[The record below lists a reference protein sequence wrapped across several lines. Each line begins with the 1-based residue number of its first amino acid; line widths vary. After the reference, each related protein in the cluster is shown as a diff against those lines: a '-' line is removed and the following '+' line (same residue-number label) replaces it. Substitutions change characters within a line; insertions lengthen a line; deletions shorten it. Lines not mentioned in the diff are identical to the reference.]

1 MQKKLIAVAVLGACV
16 AGSAFAANVDVY
28 GRIDTGLSYVHY
40 DETGLSDAV
49 DTLSLDSG
57 LSSGSRWGLKGS
69 EDLGNGYQV
78 GFVLE
83 SSFDSDTGK
92 MSKDGRL
99 FNREA
104 TLRVSGPFGSI
115 YAGRM
120 GRIGSDAGSVG
131 FYAGSVSPF
140 GSGWGE
146 MPGHFAVTA
155 NYDTR
160 YSNALAYVSPKVGPV
175 TVYAQYTMGNATE
188 NESGDDRL
196 FSLGAQADFG
206 ALQVLDLVEYLNKQS
221 TVAGTAGA
229 PNVIHNDSQYDD
241 SYTINLGGSYDF
253 GVAKVFLAGQY
264 FKAAPDFAG
273 MMDNYAKDPRV
284 LNNEWRFSF
293 DGFGVN
299 VGATAPIGA
308 GEFLVSAG
316 YGKGDVNYDT
326 KDAKVSADAY
336 IIQVGYT
343 YPFSKRTNLY
353 AGAGYMQT
361 SMEDGITT
369 NDTTSDKDFKTTQV
383 MFGLLHKF

>member
-1 MQKKLIAVAVLGACV
+1 MLLLCSAPVLL
-16 AGSAFAANVDVY
+16 
-28 GRIDTGLSYVHY
+28 DTGLSYVHY

-83 SSFDSDTGK
+83 SGFSSDTGK
-92 MSKDGRL
+92 MSKDGL

-206 ALQVLDLVEYLNKQS
+206 ALQVLGLVEYLNKKS
-221 TVAGTAGA
+221 VAGTT
-229 PNVIHNDSQYDD
+229 VYDDSQYDD

-273 MMDNYAKDPRV
+273 MKGNYFAGFDEEV
-284 LNNEWRFSF
+284 VDAIAWHFSF

-316 YGKGDVNYDT
+316 YGKGDLNFDT
-326 KDAKVSADAY
+326 KDAKISADAY

-361 SMEDGITT
+361 SMEDGFINTDRT
-369 NDTTSDKDFKTTQV
+369 YSDKDFKTTQV

>member
-1 MQKKLIAVAVLGACV
+1 MQKKLITVAVLGACV

-40 DETGLSDAV
+40 DETGLSDAK

-57 LSSGSRWGLKGS
+57 NSSGNRWGLKGS

-83 SSFDSDTGK
+83 SDFDSDTGK
-92 MSKDGRL
+92 MSKDGL

-140 GSGWGE
+140 GSGWGK
-146 MPGHFAVTA
+146 MAGHFAVTA
-155 NYDTR
+155 NYDSR
-160 YSNALAYVSPKVGPV
+160 YNNALAYVSPKVGPV

-206 ALQVLDLVEYLNKQS
+206 ALQVLGLVEYLNKKS
-221 TVAGTAGA
+221 VAGTT
-229 PNVIHNDSQYDD
+229 VYDDSQYDD

-253 GVAKVFLAGQY
+253 SVAKVFLAGQY
-264 FKAAPDFAG
+264 FKAAPNYAG
-273 MMDNYAKDPRV
+273 MKANYAKLV
-284 LNNEWRFSF
+284 EGNEWHYSF

-316 YGKGDVNYDT
+316 YGKGDLNIDT
-326 KDAKVSADAY
+326 KDAKRSADAY

-361 SMEDGITT
+361 SMEDGITNT
-369 NDTTSDKDFKTTQV
+369 DGTYSDKDFKTTQV

>member
-16 AGSAFAANVDVY
+16 AGSALAANVDVY
-28 GRIDTGLSYVHY
+28 GRIDTGLSYVHQKIG
-40 DETGLSDAV
+40 DQAGT
-49 DTLSLDSG
+49 DTLSMESG
-57 LSSGSRWGLKGS
+57 LSSGNRWGLKGS

-83 SSFDSDTGK
+83 GGFSSDTGALG
-92 MSKDGRL
+92 DGGI
-99 FNREA
+99 FSREA

-146 MPGHFAVTA
+146 MAGHFAVTA
-155 NYDTR
+155 NYDSR
-160 YSNALAYVSPKVGPV
+160 YNNALAYVSPKVGPV
-175 TVYAQYTMGNATE
+175 TVYAQYTMGNTTE

-206 ALQVLDLVEYLNKQS
+206 ALQVLGLVEYLNKKS
-221 TVAGTAGA
+221 VADTI
-229 PNVIHNDSQYDD
+229 VYDDSKYDD

-264 FKAAPDFAG
+264 FNAAPNFAG
-273 MMDNYAKDPRV
+273 QGGNWEK
-284 LNNEWRFSF
+284 SF

-299 VGATAPIGA
+299 VGASAPIGA

-316 YGKGDVNYDT
+316 YGKGDYHFDT
-326 KDAKVSADAY
+326 KDTNLSADSY
-336 IIQVGYT
+336 IFQVGYT

-353 AGAGYMQT
+353 AGAGYHQT
-361 SMEDGITT
+361 TMEEEA
-369 NDTTSDKDFKTTQV
+369 SKDSKTKTTQV

>member
-40 DETGLSDAV
+40 DETGLSDAK

-57 LSSGSRWGLKGS
+57 MSSGNRWGLKGS

-83 SSFDSDTGK
+83 SGFDADTGA
-92 MSKDGRL
+92 MSKDGL

-140 GSGWGE
+140 GSGWGK
-146 MPGHFAVTA
+146 MAGHFAVTA
-155 NYDTR
+155 NYDSR
-160 YSNALAYVSPKVGPV
+160 YNNALAYVSPKVGPV

-206 ALQVLDLVEYLNKQS
+206 ALQVLGLVEYLNKKS
-221 TVAGTAGA
+221 VAGTT
-229 PNVIHNDSQYDD
+229 VYDDSQYDD

-253 GVAKVFLAGQY
+253 SVAKVFLAGQY
-264 FKAAPDFAG
+264 FKAAPNYAG
-273 MMDNYAKDPRV
+273 MKANYAEDPSV
-284 LNNEWRFSF
+284 LNNEWRWSF

-316 YGKGDVNYDT
+316 YGKGDVNRDT
-326 KDAKVSADAY
+326 KDAKISADAY

-361 SMEDGITT
+361 SMEDGIT
-369 NDTTSDKDFKTTQV
+369 NADGRTSDKDFKTTQV

>member
-40 DETGLSDAV
+40 DETGLSDAK

-57 LSSGSRWGLKGS
+57 MSSGNRWGLKGS

-83 SSFDSDTGK
+83 SGFDADTGA
-92 MSKDGRL
+92 MSKDGL

-120 GRIGSDAGSVG
+120 SRIGSDAGSVG

-140 GSGWGE
+140 GSGWGK
-146 MPGHFAVTA
+146 MAGHFAVTA
-155 NYDTR
+155 NYDSC
-160 YSNALAYVSPKVGPV
+160 YNNALAYVSPKVGPV

-206 ALQVLDLVEYLNKQS
+206 ALQVLGLVEYLNKKS
-221 TVAGTAGA
+221 IAGTT
-229 PNVIHNDSQYDD
+229 VYDDSQYDD

-253 GVAKVFLAGQY
+253 SVAKVFLAGQY
-264 FKAAPDFAG
+264 FKAAPNYAG
-273 MMDNYAKDPRV
+273 MKANYAKDPRV
-284 LNNEWRFSF
+284 LNNEWRWSF

-326 KDAKVSADAY
+326 KDAKISADAY

-361 SMEDGITT
+361 SMEDGITNT
-369 NDTTSDKDFKTTQV
+369 DGTTSDKDFKTTQV

>member
-40 DETGLSDAV
+40 DETGLSDAK

-57 LSSGSRWGLKGS
+57 LSSGNRWGLKGS

-83 SSFDSDTGK
+83 SGFDADTGAL
-92 MSKDGRL
+92 GAGGI
-99 FNREA
+99 FAREA

-140 GSGWGE
+140 GSGWGK

-155 NYDTR
+155 NYDSR
-160 YSNALAYVSPKVGPV
+160 YNNALAYVSPKVGPV
-175 TVYAQYTMGNATE
+175 TVYAQYTMGNTTE

-206 ALQVLDLVEYLNKQS
+206 ALQVLGLVEYLNKKS
-221 TVAGTAGA
+221 VADTTVYD
-229 PNVIHNDSQYDD
+229 DSQYDD

-253 GVAKVFLAGQY
+253 SVAKVFLAGQY
-264 FKAAPDFAG
+264 FKAAPNYAG
-273 MMDNYAKDPRV
+273 MKANYAKLVDG
-284 LNNEWRFSF
+284 NEWRYSF

-316 YGKGDVNYDT
+316 YGKGDLNYNT
-326 KDAKVSADAY
+326 QDAKRSADAY

-361 SMEDGITT
+361 SMEDGITNT
-369 NDTTSDKDFKTTQV
+369 DNTTSDKDFKTTQV

>member
-40 DETGLSDAV
+40 DETGLSDAK

-57 LSSGSRWGLKGS
+57 MSSGNRWGLKGS

-83 SSFDSDTGK
+83 SGFDADTGA
-92 MSKDGRL
+92 MSKDGL

-140 GSGWGE
+140 GSGWGK
-146 MPGHFAVTA
+146 MAGHFAVTA
-155 NYDTR
+155 NYDSR
-160 YSNALAYVSPKVGPV
+160 YNNALAYVSPKVGPV

-206 ALQVLDLVEYLNKQS
+206 ALQVLGLVEYLNKKS
-221 TVAGTAGA
+221 VDGTTVYD
-229 PNVIHNDSQYDD
+229 DSQYDD

-253 GVAKVFLAGQY
+253 SVAKVFLAGQY
-264 FKAAPDFAG
+264 FKAAPNYAG
-273 MMDNYAKDPRV
+273 MKANYAELVKGE
-284 LNNEWRFSF
+284 EWRYSF

-316 YGKGDVNYDT
+316 YGKGDLNVDT
-326 KDAKVSADAY
+326 KDAKRSADAY

-361 SMEDGITT
+361 SMEDGITNT
-369 NDTTSDKDFKTTQV
+369 DGTTSDKDFKTTQV

>member
-40 DETGLSDAV
+40 DETGLSDAK

-57 LSSGSRWGLKGS
+57 MSSGNRWGLKGS

-83 SSFDSDTGK
+83 SGFDADTGAL
-92 MSKDGRL
+92 GAGGI
-99 FNREA
+99 FAREA

-140 GSGWGE
+140 GSGWGK

-155 NYDTR
+155 NYDSR
-160 YSNALAYVSPKVGPV
+160 YNNALAYVSPKVGPV

-206 ALQVLDLVEYLNKQS
+206 ALQVLGLVEYLNKKS
-221 TVAGTAGA
+221 VVGTTVYD
-229 PNVIHNDSQYDD
+229 DSQYDD

-253 GVAKVFLAGQY
+253 SVAKVFLAGQY
-264 FKAAPDFAG
+264 FKAAPNYAG
-273 MMDNYAKDPRV
+273 MKANYANDPRV
-284 LNNEWRFSF
+284 LDKEWRLSF

-326 KDAKVSADAY
+326 KDAKISADAY

-361 SMEDGITT
+361 SMEDGITNT
-369 NDTTSDKDFKTTQV
+369 DGTTSDKDFKTTQV

>member
-40 DETGLSDAV
+40 DETGLSDAK

-57 LSSGSRWGLKGS
+57 MSSGNRWGLKGS

-83 SSFDSDTGK
+83 SGFDADTGA
-92 MSKDGRL
+92 MSKDGL

-140 GSGWGE
+140 GSGWGK
-146 MPGHFAVTA
+146 MAGHFAVTA
-155 NYDTR
+155 NYDSR
-160 YSNALAYVSPKVGPV
+160 YNNALAYVSPKVGPV

-206 ALQVLDLVEYLNKQS
+206 ALQVLGLVEYLNKKSVAS
-221 TVAGTAGA
+221 TTVYD
-229 PNVIHNDSQYDD
+229 DSQYDD

-253 GVAKVFLAGQY
+253 SVAKVFLAGQY
-264 FKAAPDFAG
+264 FKAAPNYAG
-273 MMDNYAKDPRV
+273 MAELVKGE
-284 LNNEWRFSF
+284 EWRYSF

-316 YGKGDVNYDT
+316 YGKGDLNVNT
-326 KDAKVSADAY
+326 KDAKRSADAY

-361 SMEDGITT
+361 SMEDGFT
-369 NDTTSDKDFKTTQV
+369 NTDNTTSDKDFKTTQV

>member
-16 AGSAFAANVDVY
+16 AGSALAANVDVY
-28 GRIDTGLSYVHY
+28 GRIDTGLSYVHQKIG
-40 DETGLSDAV
+40 DQAGT
-49 DTLSLDSG
+49 DTFSMDSG
-57 LSSGSRWGLKGS
+57 MSSGNRWGLKGS

-83 SSFDSDTGK
+83 SGFDADTGA
-92 MSKDGRL
+92 MSKDGL

-140 GSGWGE
+140 GSGWGK

-155 NYDTR
+155 NYDSR

-188 NESGDDRL
+188 NESGDNRL

-206 ALQVLDLVEYLNKQS
+206 ALQVLGLVEYLNKKS
-221 TVAGTAGA
+221 VDGKTVYD
-229 PNVIHNDSQYDD
+229 DSKYDD

-264 FKAAPDFAG
+264 FKAAPDYAG
-273 MMDNYAKDPRV
+273 MKGNYADEIGKG
-284 LNNEWRFSF
+284 NEWHFSF

-316 YGKGDVNYDT
+316 YGKGDLNIDT
-326 KDAKVSADAY
+326 KDAKLSADAY

-361 SMEDGITT
+361 SMEDGINNTGGT
-369 NDTTSDKDFKTTQV
+369 YSDKDFKTTQV

>member
-28 GRIDTGLSYVHY
+28 GCIDTGLSYVHY
-40 DETGLSDAV
+40 DETGLSDAK

-57 LSSGSRWGLKGS
+57 MSSGNRWGLKGS

-83 SSFDSDTGK
+83 SGFDADTGAL
-92 MSKDGRL
+92 GAGGI
-99 FNREA
+99 FAREA

-140 GSGWGE
+140 GSGWGK

-155 NYDTR
+155 NYDSR
-160 YSNALAYVSPKVGPV
+160 YNNALAYVSPKVGPV

-206 ALQVLDLVEYLNKQS
+206 ALQVLGLVEYLNKKS
-221 TVAGTAGA
+221 VAGTI
-229 PNVIHNDSQYDD
+229 VYDDSQYDD

-253 GVAKVFLAGQY
+253 SVAKVFLAGQY
-264 FKAAPDFAG
+264 FKAAPNYAG
-273 MMDNYAKDPRV
+273 MKANYAGLVKK
-284 LNNEWRFSF
+284 NEWRYSF

-308 GEFLVSAG
+308 GQFLVSAG
-316 YGKGDVNYDT
+316 YGKGDLNIDT
-326 KDAKVSADAY
+326 KDAKRSADAY

-361 SMEDGITT
+361 SMEDGIANTDGT
-369 NDTTSDKDFKTTQV
+369 YSDKDFKTTQV

>member
-40 DETGLSDAV
+40 DETGLSDAK

-57 LSSGSRWGLKGS
+57 MSSGNRWGLKGS

-83 SSFDSDTGK
+83 SGFDADTGAL
-92 MSKDGRL
+92 GAGGI
-99 FNREA
+99 FAREA

-140 GSGWGE
+140 GSGWGK
-146 MPGHFAVTA
+146 MSGHFAVTA
-155 NYDTR
+155 NYDSR
-160 YSNALAYVSPKVGPV
+160 YNNALAYVSPKVGPV

-206 ALQVLDLVEYLNKQS
+206 ALQVLGLVEYLNKKS
-221 TVAGTAGA
+221 VAGTTAYD
-229 PNVIHNDSQYDD
+229 DSQYDD

-253 GVAKVFLAGQY
+253 SVAKVFLAGQY
-264 FKAAPDFAG
+264 FKAAPNYAG
-273 MMDNYAKDPRV
+273 MKANYAKLV
-284 LNNEWRFSF
+284 EGEEWRYSF

-316 YGKGDVNYDT
+316 YGKGDLNYNT
-326 KDAKVSADAY
+326 QDAKRSADAY

-361 SMEDGITT
+361 SMEDGITNT
-369 NDTTSDKDFKTTQV
+369 DSTTSDKDFKTTQV

>member
-28 GRIDTGLSYVHY
+28 GSIDTGLSYVHY
-40 DETGLSDAV
+40 DETGLSDAK

-57 LSSGSRWGLKGS
+57 MSSGNRWGLKGS

-83 SSFDSDTGK
+83 SGFDADTGAL
-92 MSKDGRL
+92 GAGGI
-99 FNREA
+99 FGREA

-140 GSGWGE
+140 GSGWGK
-146 MPGHFAVTA
+146 MAGHFAVTA
-155 NYDTR
+155 NYDSR
-160 YSNALAYVSPKVGPV
+160 YNNALAYVSPKVGPV
-175 TVYAQYTMGNATE
+175 TVYAQYTMGNTTE

-206 ALQVLDLVEYLNKQS
+206 ALQVLGLVEYLNKKS
-221 TVAGTAGA
+221 VADTTVYD
-229 PNVIHNDSQYDD
+229 DSQYDD

-253 GVAKVFLAGQY
+253 SVAKVFLAGQY
-264 FKAAPDFAG
+264 FKAAPNYAG
-273 MMDNYAKDPRV
+273 MKANYAKLVDG
-284 LNNEWRFSF
+284 NEWRYSF

-308 GEFLVSAG
+308 GQFLVSAG
-316 YGKGDVNYDT
+316 YGKGDVNYNT
-326 KDAKVSADAY
+326 QDAKISADAY

-361 SMEDGITT
+361 SMEDGYITD
-369 NDTTSDKDFKTTQV
+369 NTTSDKDFKTTQV

>member
-1 MQKKLIAVAVLGACV
+1 MQRFWEVQGV

-40 DETGLSDAV
+40 DETGLSDAK

-57 LSSGSRWGLKGS
+57 MSSGNRWGLKGS

-83 SSFDSDTGK
+83 SGFDADTGAL
-92 MSKDGRL
+92 GAGGI
-99 FNREA
+99 FGREA

-140 GSGWGE
+140 GSGWGK
-146 MPGHFAVTA
+146 MAGHFAVTA
-155 NYDTR
+155 NYDSR
-160 YSNALAYVSPKVGPV
+160 YNNALAYVSPKVGPV
-175 TVYAQYTMGNATE
+175 TVYAQYTMGNTTE

-206 ALQVLDLVEYLNKQS
+206 ALQVLGLVEYLNKKS
-221 TVAGTAGA
+221 VAGTT
-229 PNVIHNDSQYDD
+229 VYDDSQYDD

-253 GVAKVFLAGQY
+253 SVAKVFLAGQY
-264 FKAAPDFAG
+264 FKAAPNYAG
-273 MMDNYAKDPRV
+273 MKANYAKLV
-284 LNNEWRFSF
+284 EGEEWRYSF

-308 GEFLVSAG
+308 GQFLVSAG
-316 YGKGDVNYDT
+316 YGKGDLNIDT
-326 KDAKVSADAY
+326 KDAKRSADAY

-343 YPFSKRTNLY
+343 YPLSKRTNLY

-361 SMEDGITT
+361 SMEDGITNT
-369 NDTTSDKDFKTTQV
+369 DSTTSDKDFKTTQV

>member
-40 DETGLSDAV
+40 DETGLSDAK

-57 LSSGSRWGLKGS
+57 MSSGNRWGLKGS

-83 SSFDSDTGK
+83 SGFDADTGAL
-92 MSKDGRL
+92 GAGGI
-99 FNREA
+99 FAREA

-140 GSGWGE
+140 GSGWGK

-155 NYDTR
+155 NYDSR
-160 YSNALAYVSPKVGPV
+160 YNNALAYVSPKVGPV
-175 TVYAQYTMGNATE
+175 TVYAQYTMGNTTE

-206 ALQVLDLVEYLNKQS
+206 ALQVLGLVEYLNKKS
-221 TVAGTAGA
+221 VADTTVYD
-229 PNVIHNDSQYDD
+229 DSQYDD

-253 GVAKVFLAGQY
+253 SVAKVFLAGQY
-264 FKAAPDFAG
+264 FKAAPNYAG
-273 MMDNYAKDPRV
+273 MKGNYAKDPRV
-284 LNNEWRFSF
+284 LNKEWRWSF

-326 KDAKVSADAY
+326 KDAKISADAY

-361 SMEDGITT
+361 SMEDGFT
-369 NDTTSDKDFKTTQV
+369 NTDGTTSDKDFKTTQV

>member
-83 SSFDSDTGK
+83 SGFDADTGAL
-92 MSKDGRL
+92 GAGGI
-99 FNREA
+99 FGREA

-140 GSGWGE
+140 GSGWGK
-146 MPGHFAVTA
+146 MAGHFAVTA
-155 NYDTR
+155 NYDSR
-160 YSNALAYVSPKVGPV
+160 YNNALAYVSPKVGPV

-206 ALQVLDLVEYLNKQS
+206 ALQVLGLVEYLNKKS
-221 TVAGTAGA
+221 VADTTVYD
-229 PNVIHNDSQYDD
+229 DSQYDD

-273 MMDNYAKDPRV
+273 MKDNYGY
-284 LNNEWRFSF
+284 LNLEEIGWRYSF

-316 YGKGDVNYDT
+316 YGKGDLNIFT
-326 KDAKVSADAY
+326 KDAKISADAY

-361 SMEDGITT
+361 SLEDGFT
-369 NDTTSDKDFKTTQV
+369 NTDGTYSDKDFKTTQV

>member
-40 DETGLSDAV
+40 DETGLSDAK

-57 LSSGSRWGLKGS
+57 MSSSNRWGLKGS

-83 SSFDSDTGK
+83 SGFDADTGA
-92 MSKDGRL
+92 MSKDGL

-140 GSGWGE
+140 GSGWGK
-146 MPGHFAVTA
+146 MAGHFAVTA
-155 NYDTR
+155 NYDSR
-160 YSNALAYVSPKVGPV
+160 YNNALAYVSPKVGPV

-206 ALQVLDLVEYLNKQS
+206 ALQVLGLVEYLNKKS
-221 TVAGTAGA
+221 VDGTTV
-229 PNVIHNDSQYDD
+229 YDD
-241 SYTINLGGSYDF
+241 S
-253 GVAKVFLAGQY
+253 
-264 FKAAPDFAG
+264 
-273 MMDNYAKDPRV
+273 
-284 LNNEWRFSF
+284 
-293 DGFGVN
+293 
-299 VGATAPIGA
+299 
-308 GEFLVSAG
+308 
-316 YGKGDVNYDT
+316 
-326 KDAKVSADAY
+326 
-336 IIQVGYT
+336 
-343 YPFSKRTNLY
+343 
-353 AGAGYMQT
+353 
-361 SMEDGITT
+361 
-369 NDTTSDKDFKTTQV
+369 
-383 MFGLLHKF
+383 

>member
-40 DETGLSDAV
+40 DETGLSDAK

-57 LSSGSRWGLKGS
+57 LSSGNRWGLKGS

-83 SSFDSDTGK
+83 SGFDADTGA
-92 MSKDGRL
+92 MSKDDL

-140 GSGWGE
+140 GSGWGK
-146 MPGHFAVTA
+146 MAGHFAVTA
-155 NYDTR
+155 NYDSR
-160 YSNALAYVSPKVGPV
+160 YNNALAYVSPKVGPV

-196 FSLGAQADFG
+196 FSLGAKADFG
-206 ALQVLDLVEYLNKQS
+206 ALQVLGLVEYLNKKS
-221 TVAGTAGA
+221 VAGTT
-229 PNVIHNDSQYDD
+229 VYDDSQYDD

-253 GVAKVFLAGQY
+253 SVAKVFLAGQY
-264 FKAAPDFAG
+264 FKAAPNYAG
-273 MMDNYAKDPRV
+273 MKANYAELVKG
-284 LNNEWRFSF
+284 NEWRYSF

-316 YGKGDVNYDT
+316 YGKGDLNVDT
-326 KDAKVSADAY
+326 QDAKRSADAY

-361 SMEDGITT
+361 SMEDGITNT
-369 NDTTSDKDFKTTQV
+369 DSTTSDKDFKTTQV

>member
-40 DETGLSDAV
+40 DETGLSDAK

-57 LSSGSRWGLKGS
+57 MSSGNRWGLKGS

-83 SSFDSDTGK
+83 SGFDADTGAL
-92 MSKDGRL
+92 GAGGI
-99 FNREA
+99 FAREA

-140 GSGWGE
+140 GSGWGK

-155 NYDTR
+155 NYDSR
-160 YSNALAYVSPKVGPV
+160 YNNALAYVSPKVGPV

-206 ALQVLDLVEYLNKQS
+206 ALQVLGLVEYLNKKS
-221 TVAGTAGA
+221 VVDTTVYD
-229 PNVIHNDSQYDD
+229 DSQYDD

-253 GVAKVFLAGQY
+253 SVAKVFLAGQY
-264 FKAAPDFAG
+264 FKAAPNYAG
-273 MMDNYAKDPRV
+273 MKANYAKDPRV
-284 LNNEWRFSF
+284 LNNEWRWSF

-326 KDAKVSADAY
+326 KDAKISADAY

-361 SMEDGITT
+361 SMEDGITNT
-369 NDTTSDKDFKTTQV
+369 DGTTSDKDFKTTQV

>member
-57 LSSGSRWGLKGS
+57 LSSGNRWGLKGS

-83 SSFDSDTGK
+83 SGFSSDTGA
-92 MSKDGRL
+92 MSKDGL

-140 GSGWGE
+140 GSGWGK

-206 ALQVLDLVEYLNKQS
+206 ALQVLGLVEYLNKKS
-221 TVAGTAGA
+221 FDGTNAYD
-229 PNVIHNDSQYDD
+229 DSQYDD

-273 MMDNYAKDPRV
+273 MKDNYGVGSVDEIA
-284 LNNEWRFSF
+284 WRFSF

-308 GEFLVSAG
+308 GQFLVSAG
-316 YGKGDVNYDT
+316 YGKGDLNIDT

-361 SMEDGITT
+361 SMEDGYITDT
-369 NDTTSDKDFKTTQV
+369 TTSDKDFKTTQV

>member
-40 DETGLSDAV
+40 DETGLSDAK

-57 LSSGSRWGLKGS
+57 MSSGNRWGLKGS

-83 SSFDSDTGK
+83 GGFDADTGAL
-92 MSKDGRL
+92 GAGGI
-99 FNREA
+99 FAREA

-140 GSGWGE
+140 GSGWGK

-155 NYDTR
+155 NYDSR
-160 YSNALAYVSPKVGPV
+160 YNNALAYVSPKVGPV
-175 TVYAQYTMGNATE
+175 TVYAQYTMGNTTE

-206 ALQVLDLVEYLNKQS
+206 ALQVLGLVEYLNKKS
-221 TVAGTAGA
+221 VVGTTVYD
-229 PNVIHNDSQYDD
+229 DSQYDD

-253 GVAKVFLAGQY
+253 SVAKVFLAGQY
-264 FKAAPDFAG
+264 FKAAPNYAG
-273 MMDNYAKDPRV
+273 MKANYAKLV
-284 LNNEWRFSF
+284 EGKEWRYSF

-308 GEFLVSAG
+308 GQFLVSAG
-316 YGKGDVNYDT
+316 YGKGDLNIDT
-326 KDAKVSADAY
+326 KDAKRSADAY

-361 SMEDGITT
+361 SMEDGFSNT
-369 NDTTSDKDFKTTQV
+369 DSTTSDKDFKTTQV

>member
-40 DETGLSDAV
+40 DETGLSDAK

-57 LSSGSRWGLKGS
+57 TSSGNRWGLKGS

-83 SSFDSDTGK
+83 SGFDADTGAL
-92 MSKDGRL
+92 GAGGI
-99 FNREA
+99 FAREA

-140 GSGWGE
+140 GSGWGK
-146 MPGHFAVTA
+146 MAGHFAVTA
-155 NYDTR
+155 NYDSR
-160 YSNALAYVSPKVGPV
+160 YNNALAYVSPKVGPV
-175 TVYAQYTMGNATE
+175 TVYAQYTMGNTTE

-206 ALQVLDLVEYLNKQS
+206 ALQVLGLVEYLNKKS
-221 TVAGTAGA
+221 VAGTT
-229 PNVIHNDSQYDD
+229 VYDDSQYDD

-253 GVAKVFLAGQY
+253 SVAKVFLAGQY
-264 FKAAPDFAG
+264 FKAAPNYAG
-273 MMDNYAKDPRV
+273 MKANYAKDPLV
-284 LNNEWRFSF
+284 LNNEWRWSF

-316 YGKGDVNYDT
+316 YGKGDVNYNT
-326 KDAKVSADAY
+326 QDAKISADAY

-361 SMEDGITT
+361 SMEDGFT
-369 NDTTSDKDFKTTQV
+369 NTDNTTSDKDFKTTQV

>member
-40 DETGLSDAV
+40 DETGLSDAK

-57 LSSGSRWGLKGS
+57 MSSGNRWGLKGS

-83 SSFDSDTGK
+83 SGFDADTGAL
-92 MSKDGRL
+92 GAGGI
-99 FNREA
+99 FAREA

-140 GSGWGE
+140 GSGWGK

-155 NYDTR
+155 NYDSR
-160 YSNALAYVSPKVGPV
+160 YNNALAYVSPKVGPV
-175 TVYAQYTMGNATE
+175 TVYAQYTMGNTTE

-206 ALQVLDLVEYLNKQS
+206 ALQVLGLVEYLNKKS
-221 TVAGTAGA
+221 VAGTT
-229 PNVIHNDSQYDD
+229 VYDDSQYDD

-253 GVAKVFLAGQY
+253 SVAKVFLAGQY
-264 FKAAPDFAG
+264 FKAAPNYAG
-273 MMDNYAKDPRV
+273 MKGNYAKDPRV
-284 LNNEWRFSF
+284 LDNEWRWSF

-326 KDAKVSADAY
+326 KDAKISADAY

-361 SMEDGITT
+361 SMEDGFT
-369 NDTTSDKDFKTTQV
+369 NTDGTYSDKDFKTTQV

>member
-40 DETGLSDAV
+40 DETGLSDAK

-57 LSSGSRWGLKGS
+57 MSSGNRWGLKGS

-83 SSFDSDTGK
+83 SGFDADTGA
-92 MSKDGRL
+92 MSKDGL

-140 GSGWGE
+140 GSGWGK
-146 MPGHFAVTA
+146 MAGHFADTA
-155 NYDTR
+155 NYDSR
-160 YSNALAYVSPKVGPV
+160 YNNAYVSPKVGPV

-206 ALQVLDLVEYLNKQS
+206 ALQVLGLVEYLNKKS
-221 TVAGTAGA
+221 VDDTTVYD
-229 PNVIHNDSQYDD
+229 DSQYDD

-253 GVAKVFLAGQY
+253 SVAKVFLAGQY
-264 FKAAPDFAG
+264 FKAAPNYAG
-273 MMDNYAKDPRV
+273 MKANYVELVKGE
-284 LNNEWRFSF
+284 EWRYSF

-316 YGKGDVNYDT
+316 YGKGDLNVDT
-326 KDAKVSADAY
+326 KDAKRSADAY

-361 SMEDGITT
+361 SMEDGITNT
-369 NDTTSDKDFKTTQV
+369 DGTTSDKDFKTTQV

>member
-40 DETGLSDAV
+40 DETGLSDAK

-57 LSSGSRWGLKGS
+57 LSSGNRWGLKGS

-83 SSFDSDTGK
+83 SGFDADTGA
-92 MSKDGRL
+92 MSKDGL

-140 GSGWGE
+140 GSGWGK
-146 MPGHFAVTA
+146 MAGHFAVTA
-155 NYDTR
+155 NYDSR
-160 YSNALAYVSPKVGPV
+160 YNNALAYVSPKVGPV

-196 FSLGAQADFG
+196 FSLGAKADFG
-206 ALQVLDLVEYLNKQS
+206 ALQVLGVVEYLNKKS
-221 TVAGTAGA
+221 VAGTT
-229 PNVIHNDSQYDD
+229 VYDDSQYDD

-253 GVAKVFLAGQY
+253 SVAKVFLAGQY
-264 FKAAPDFAG
+264 FKAAPNYAG
-273 MMDNYAKDPRV
+273 MKANYAELVKG
-284 LNNEWRFSF
+284 NEWRYSF

-316 YGKGDVNYDT
+316 YGKGDLNVDT
-326 KDAKVSADAY
+326 QDAKRSADAY

-361 SMEDGITT
+361 SMEDGITNT
-369 NDTTSDKDFKTTQV
+369 DRTTSDKDFKTTQV

>member
-40 DETGLSDAV
+40 DETGLSDAK

-57 LSSGSRWGLKGS
+57 MSSGNRWGLKGS

-83 SSFDSDTGK
+83 SGFDADTGA
-92 MSKDGRL
+92 MSKDGL

-140 GSGWGE
+140 GSGWGK
-146 MPGHFAVTA
+146 MAGHFAVTA
-155 NYDTR
+155 NYDSR
-160 YSNALAYVSPKVGPV
+160 YNNALAYVSPKVGPV

-206 ALQVLDLVEYLNKQS
+206 ALQVLGLVEYLNKKS
-221 TVAGTAGA
+221 VAGTT
-229 PNVIHNDSQYDD
+229 VYDDSQYDD

-253 GVAKVFLAGQY
+253 SVAKVFLAGQY
-264 FKAAPDFAG
+264 FKAAPNYAG
-273 MMDNYAKDPRV
+273 MKANYAEDPCI
-284 LNNEWRFSF
+284 LNKEWRCSF

-326 KDAKVSADAY
+326 KDAKISADAY

-361 SMEDGITT
+361 SMEDGITNT
-369 NDTTSDKDFKTTQV
+369 DGTTSDKDFKTTQV

>member
-40 DETGLSDAV
+40 DETGLSDAK

-57 LSSGSRWGLKGS
+57 NSSGNRWGLKGS

-83 SSFDSDTGK
+83 SGFDADTGA
-92 MSKDGRL
+92 MSKDVL

-140 GSGWGE
+140 GSGWGK
-146 MPGHFAVTA
+146 MAGHFAVTA
-155 NYDTR
+155 NYDSR
-160 YSNALAYVSPKVGPV
+160 YNNALAYVSPKVGPV

-206 ALQVLDLVEYLNKQS
+206 ALQVLGLVEYLNKKSVGS
-221 TVAGTAGA
+221 TTVYD
-229 PNVIHNDSQYDD
+229 DSQYDD

-253 GVAKVFLAGQY
+253 SVAKVFLAGQY
-264 FKAAPDFAG
+264 FKAAPNYAG
-273 MMDNYAKDPRV
+273 MKANYAELVKGE
-284 LNNEWRFSF
+284 EWRYSF

-316 YGKGDVNYDT
+316 YGKGDLNVNT
-326 KDAKVSADAY
+326 KDAKRSADAY

-361 SMEDGITT
+361 SMEDGIANTD
-369 NDTTSDKDFKTTQV
+369 NTTSDKDFKTTQV

>member
-40 DETGLSDAV
+40 DETGLSDAK

-57 LSSGSRWGLKGS
+57 MSSGNRWGLKGS

-83 SSFDSDTGK
+83 SGFDADTGA
-92 MSKDGRL
+92 MSKDGL

-140 GSGWGE
+140 GSGWGK
-146 MPGHFAVTA
+146 MAGHFAVTA
-155 NYDTR
+155 NYDSR
-160 YSNALAYVSPKVGPV
+160 YNNALAYVSPKVGPV

-206 ALQVLDLVEYLNKQS
+206 ALQVLGLVEYLNKKS
-221 TVAGTAGA
+221 VAGTTAYD
-229 PNVIHNDSQYDD
+229 DSQYDD

-253 GVAKVFLAGQY
+253 SVAKVFLAGQY
-264 FKAAPDFAG
+264 FKAAPNYAG
-273 MMDNYAKDPRV
+273 MKANYAKDPRV
-284 LNNEWRFSF
+284 LNNEWRWSF

-326 KDAKVSADAY
+326 KDAKISADAY

-361 SMEDGITT
+361 SMEDGITNT
-369 NDTTSDKDFKTTQV
+369 DGTTSDKDFKTTQV

>member
-40 DETGLSDAV
+40 DETGLSDAK

-57 LSSGSRWGLKGS
+57 TSSGNRWGLKGS

-83 SSFDSDTGK
+83 SGFDADTGAL
-92 MSKDGRL
+92 GAGGI
-99 FNREA
+99 FGREA

-140 GSGWGE
+140 GSGWGK
-146 MPGHFAVTA
+146 MAGHFAVTA
-155 NYDTR
+155 NYDSR
-160 YSNALAYVSPKVGPV
+160 YNNALAYVSPKVGPV

-188 NESGDDRL
+188 NESGVDRL

-206 ALQVLDLVEYLNKQS
+206 ALQVLGLVEYLNKKS
-221 TVAGTAGA
+221 VVDTTVYD
-229 PNVIHNDSQYDD
+229 DSQYDD

-253 GVAKVFLAGQY
+253 SVAKVFLAGQY
-264 FKAAPDFAG
+264 FKAAPNYAG
-273 MMDNYAKDPRV
+273 MKANYAKYV
-284 LNNEWRFSF
+284 EGEEWRYSF

-308 GEFLVSAG
+308 GQFLVSAG
-316 YGKGDVNYDT
+316 YGKGDLNIDT
-326 KDAKVSADAY
+326 KDAKRSADAY

-361 SMEDGITT
+361 SMEDGITNT
-369 NDTTSDKDFKTTQV
+369 DNTTSDKDFKTTQV

>member
-40 DETGLSDAV
+40 DETGLSDAK

-57 LSSGSRWGLKGS
+57 MSSGNRWGLKGS

-83 SSFDSDTGK
+83 SGFDADTGAL
-92 MSKDGRL
+92 GAGGI
-99 FNREA
+99 FAREA

-140 GSGWGE
+140 GSGWGK
-146 MPGHFAVTA
+146 MAGHFAVTA
-155 NYDTR
+155 NYDSR
-160 YSNALAYVSPKVGPV
+160 YNNALAYVSPKVGPV
-175 TVYAQYTMGNATE
+175 TVYAQYTMGNTTE

-206 ALQVLDLVEYLNKQS
+206 ALQVLGLVEYLNKKS
-221 TVAGTAGA
+221 VADTTVYD
-229 PNVIHNDSQYDD
+229 DSQYDD

-253 GVAKVFLAGQY
+253 SVAKVFLAGQY
-264 FKAAPDFAG
+264 FKAAPNYAG
-273 MMDNYAKDPRV
+273 MKGNYADEIIKG
-284 LNNEWRFSF
+284 NEWRYSF

-316 YGKGDVNYDT
+316 YGKGDLNYNT
-326 KDAKVSADAY
+326 QDAKRSADAY

-361 SMEDGITT
+361 SMEDGFT
-369 NDTTSDKDFKTTQV
+369 NTDNTTSDKDFKTTQV

>member
-40 DETGLSDAV
+40 DETGLSDAK

-57 LSSGSRWGLKGS
+57 LSSGNRWGLKGS

-83 SSFDSDTGK
+83 SGFDADTGAL
-92 MSKDGRL
+92 GAGGI
-99 FNREA
+99 FAREA

-140 GSGWGE
+140 GSGWGK

-155 NYDTR
+155 NYDSR
-160 YSNALAYVSPKVGPV
+160 YNNALAYVSPKVGPV
-175 TVYAQYTMGNATE
+175 TVYAQYTMGNTTE

-206 ALQVLDLVEYLNKQS
+206 ALQVLGLVEYLNKKS
-221 TVAGTAGA
+221 VADTTVYD
-229 PNVIHNDSQYDD
+229 DSQYDD

-253 GVAKVFLAGQY
+253 SVAKVFLAGQY
-264 FKAAPDFAG
+264 FKAAPNYAG
-273 MMDNYAKDPRV
+273 MKANYAELVKKGK
-284 LNNEWRFSF
+284 EWRYSF

-308 GEFLVSAG
+308 GQFLVSAG
-316 YGKGDVNYDT
+316 YGKGDLNIDT
-326 KDAKVSADAY
+326 KDAKRSADAY

-361 SMEDGITT
+361 SMEDGITNT
-369 NDTTSDKDFKTTQV
+369 DGTYSDKDFKTTQV

>member
-40 DETGLSDAV
+40 DETGLSDAK

-57 LSSGSRWGLKGS
+57 ISSGNRWGLKGS

-83 SSFDSDTGK
+83 GGFDADTGAL
-92 MSKDGRL
+92 GAGGI
-99 FNREA
+99 FAREA

-140 GSGWGE
+140 GSGWGK
-146 MPGHFAVTA
+146 MAGHFAVTA
-155 NYDTR
+155 NYDSR
-160 YSNALAYVSPKVGPV
+160 YNNALAYVSPKVGPV

-206 ALQVLDLVEYLNKQS
+206 ALQVLGLVEYLNKKS
-221 TVAGTAGA
+221 VADTTVYD
-229 PNVIHNDSQYDD
+229 DSQYDD

-253 GVAKVFLAGQY
+253 SVAKVFLAGQY
-264 FKAAPDFAG
+264 FKAAPNYAG
-273 MMDNYAKDPRV
+273 MKANYAEDPHV
-284 LNNEWRFSF
+284 LNNEWRWSF

-316 YGKGDVNYDT
+316 YGKGDVNYNT
-326 KDAKVSADAY
+326 QDAKISADAY

-361 SMEDGITT
+361 SMEDGFSNTD
-369 NDTTSDKDFKTTQV
+369 NTTSDKDFKTTQV

>member
-40 DETGLSDAV
+40 DETGLSDAK

-57 LSSGSRWGLKGS
+57 MSSGNRWGLKGS

-83 SSFDSDTGK
+83 SGFDADTGAL
-92 MSKDGRL
+92 GAGGI
-99 FNREA
+99 FAREA

-140 GSGWGE
+140 GSGWGK

-155 NYDTR
+155 NYDSR
-160 YSNALAYVSPKVGPV
+160 YNNALAYVSPKVGPV
-175 TVYAQYTMGNATE
+175 TVYAQYTMGNTTE

-206 ALQVLDLVEYLNKQS
+206 ALQVLGLVEYLNKKSVAS
-221 TVAGTAGA
+221 TTVYD
-229 PNVIHNDSQYDD
+229 DSQYDD

-253 GVAKVFLAGQY
+253 SVAKVFLAGQY
-264 FKAAPDFAG
+264 FKAAPNYAG
-273 MMDNYAKDPRV
+273 MKGNYAKDPRV
-284 LNNEWRFSF
+284 LNNEWRWSF

-326 KDAKVSADAY
+326 KDAKISADAY

-361 SMEDGITT
+361 SMEDGFT
-369 NDTTSDKDFKTTQV
+369 NTDGTYSDKDFKTTQV

>member
-40 DETGLSDAV
+40 DETGLSDAK

-57 LSSGSRWGLKGS
+57 MSSSNRWGLKGS

-83 SSFDSDTGK
+83 SGFDADTGAL
-92 MSKDGRL
+92 GAGGI
-99 FNREA
+99 FAREA

-140 GSGWGE
+140 GSGWGK

-155 NYDTR
+155 NYDSR
-160 YSNALAYVSPKVGPV
+160 YNNALAYVSPKVGPV
-175 TVYAQYTMGNATE
+175 TVYAQYTMGNTTE

-206 ALQVLDLVEYLNKQS
+206 ALQVLGLVEYLNKKS
-221 TVAGTAGA
+221 VADTTVYD
-229 PNVIHNDSQYDD
+229 DSQYDD

-253 GVAKVFLAGQY
+253 SVAKVFLAGQY
-264 FKAAPDFAG
+264 FKAAPNYAG
-273 MMDNYAKDPRV
+273 MKGNYAKDPRV
-284 LNNEWRFSF
+284 LNNEWRWSF

-326 KDAKVSADAY
+326 KDAKISADAY

-361 SMEDGITT
+361 SMEDGFT
-369 NDTTSDKDFKTTQV
+369 NTDGTTSDKDFKTTQV

>member
-40 DETGLSDAV
+40 DETGLSDAK

-57 LSSGSRWGLKGS
+57 MSSGNRWGLKGS

-83 SSFDSDTGK
+83 GGFDADTGAL
-92 MSKDGRL
+92 GAGGI
-99 FNREA
+99 FGREA

-140 GSGWGE
+140 GSGWGK

-155 NYDTR
+155 NYDSR
-160 YSNALAYVSPKVGPV
+160 YNNALAYVSPKVGPV

-206 ALQVLDLVEYLNKQS
+206 ALQVLGLVEYLNKKS
-221 TVAGTAGA
+221 VVGTTVYD
-229 PNVIHNDSQYDD
+229 DSQYDD

-253 GVAKVFLAGQY
+253 SVAKVFLAGQY
-264 FKAAPDFAG
+264 FKAAPNYAG
-273 MMDNYAKDPRV
+273 MKANYAKLV
-284 LNNEWRFSF
+284 EGKEWRYSF

-308 GEFLVSAG
+308 GQFLVSAG
-316 YGKGDVNYDT
+316 YGKGDLNIDT
-326 KDAKVSADAY
+326 KDAKRSADAY

-361 SMEDGITT
+361 SMEDGITNT
-369 NDTTSDKDFKTTQV
+369 DGTYSDKDFKTTQV

>member
-1 MQKKLIAVAVLGACV
+1 M
-16 AGSAFAANVDVY
+16 
-28 GRIDTGLSYVHY
+28 
-40 DETGLSDAV
+40 

-83 SSFDSDTGK
+83 SGFSSDTGK
-92 MSKDGRL
+92 MSKDGL

-206 ALQVLDLVEYLNKQS
+206 ALQVLGLVEYLNKKS
-221 TVAGTAGA
+221 VAGTT
-229 PNVIHNDSQYDD
+229 VYDDSQYDD

-273 MMDNYAKDPRV
+273 MKDNYSAGFDEEFV
-284 LNNEWRFSF
+284 DAIAWHFSF

-316 YGKGDVNYDT
+316 YGKGDLNFDT
-326 KDAKVSADAY
+326 KDAKISADAY

-361 SMEDGITT
+361 SMEDGFT
-369 NDTTSDKDFKTTQV
+369 NTDGTYSDKDFKTTQV

>member
-28 GRIDTGLSYVHY
+28 GRIDTGLSYVHEKIG
-40 DETGLSDAV
+40 DQAGTDKLSM
-49 DTLSLDSG
+49 DSG
-57 LSSGSRWGLKGS
+57 LSSGNRWGLKGS

-83 SSFDSDTGK
+83 SGFSSDTGAIGEEGK
-92 MSKDGRL
+92 L

-140 GSGWGE
+140 GSGWGK
-146 MPGHFAVTA
+146 MAGHFAVTA

-206 ALQVLDLVEYLNKQS
+206 ALQVLGLVEYLNKKS
-221 TVAGTAGA
+221 VADTTVYD
-229 PNVIHNDSQYDD
+229 DSQYDD

-253 GVAKVFLAGQY
+253 SVAKVFLAGQY
-264 FKAAPDFAG
+264 FKAAPNYAG
-273 MMDNYAKDPRV
+273 MKANFAE
-284 LNNEWRFSF
+284 LIEGNEWRYSF

-308 GEFLVSAG
+308 GQFLVSAG
-316 YGKGDVNYDT
+316 YGKGDLNIDT
-326 KDAKVSADAY
+326 KDAKRSADAY

-361 SMEDGITT
+361 SMEDGITNT
-369 NDTTSDKDFKTTQV
+369 DNTTSDKDFKTTQV

>member
-40 DETGLSDAV
+40 DETGLSDAK

-57 LSSGSRWGLKGS
+57 MSSGNRWGLKGS

-83 SSFDSDTGK
+83 SGFDADTGAL
-92 MSKDGRL
+92 GAGGI
-99 FNREA
+99 FGREA

-140 GSGWGE
+140 GSGWGK
-146 MPGHFAVTA
+146 MAGHFAVTA
-155 NYDTR
+155 NYDSR
-160 YSNALAYVSPKVGPV
+160 YNNALAYVSPKVGPV
-175 TVYAQYTMGNATE
+175 TVYAQYTMGNTTE

-206 ALQVLDLVEYLNKQS
+206 ALQVLGLVEYLNKKS
-221 TVAGTAGA
+221 VAGTT
-229 PNVIHNDSQYDD
+229 VYDDSQYDD

-253 GVAKVFLAGQY
+253 SVAKVFLAGQY
-264 FKAAPDFAG
+264 FKAAPNYAG
-273 MMDNYAKDPRV
+273 MKANYAKFV
-284 LNNEWRFSF
+284 EENEWRYSF

-308 GEFLVSAG
+308 GQFLVSAG
-316 YGKGDVNYDT
+316 YGKGDVNYNT
-326 KDAKVSADAY
+326 QDAKISADAY

-361 SMEDGITT
+361 SMEDGYTT
-369 NDTTSDKDFKTTQV
+369 GNTTSDKDFKTTQV

>member
-40 DETGLSDAV
+40 DETGLSDAK

-57 LSSGSRWGLKGS
+57 TSSGNRWGLKGS

-83 SSFDSDTGK
+83 SGFDADTGAL
-92 MSKDGRL
+92 GAGGI
-99 FNREA
+99 FGREA

-140 GSGWGE
+140 GSGWGK
-146 MPGHFAVTA
+146 MAGHFAVTA
-155 NYDTR
+155 NYDSR
-160 YSNALAYVSPKVGPV
+160 YNNALAYVSPKVGPV
-175 TVYAQYTMGNATE
+175 TVYAQYTMGNTTE

-206 ALQVLDLVEYLNKQS
+206 ALQVLGLVEYLNKKS
-221 TVAGTAGA
+221 VADTTVYD
-229 PNVIHNDSQYDD
+229 DSQYDD

-264 FKAAPDFAG
+264 FKAAPNYAG
-273 MMDNYAKDPRV
+273 MKANYAEFV
-284 LNNEWRFSF
+284 TGEEWRYSF

-316 YGKGDVNYDT
+316 YGKGDVNYNT
-326 KDAKVSADAY
+326 QDAKISADAY

-369 NDTTSDKDFKTTQV
+369 GNTTSDKDFKTTQV

>member
-40 DETGLSDAV
+40 DETGLSDAK

-57 LSSGSRWGLKGS
+57 MSSGNRWGLKGS

-83 SSFDSDTGK
+83 SGFDADTGA
-92 MSKDGRL
+92 MSKDGL

-140 GSGWGE
+140 GSGWGK
-146 MPGHFAVTA
+146 MAGHFAVTA
-155 NYDTR
+155 NYDSR
-160 YSNALAYVSPKVGPV
+160 YNNALAYVSPKVGPV

-206 ALQVLDLVEYLNKQS
+206 ALQVLGLVEYLNKKS
-221 TVAGTAGA
+221 VAGTT
-229 PNVIHNDSQYDD
+229 VYDDSQYDD

-253 GVAKVFLAGQY
+253 SVAKVFLAGQY
-264 FKAAPDFAG
+264 FKAAPNYAG
-273 MMDNYAKDPRV
+273 MKANYAEDPRV
-284 LNNEWRFSF
+284 LNKEWRLSF

-326 KDAKVSADAY
+326 KDAKISADAY

-361 SMEDGITT
+361 SMEDGITNT
-369 NDTTSDKDFKTTQV
+369 DGTTSDKDFKTTQV